1 MTDDVKDTQKDNINT
16 KKMVARNSKLTAS
29 LQLAKNR
36 EKTKKC
42 RERQN
47 ISSISS
53 RLVYKIPEPGFSVNK
68 YSTPIILSFD

>member
-47 ISSISS
+47 ISSISA
-53 RLVYKIPEPGFSVNK
+53 RMVYKIPEPCLQINRFE
-68 YSTPIILSFD
+68 TPIILRFD

>member
-1 MTDDVKDTQKDNINT
+1 MTDDVKDTEKKILIT
-16 KKMVARNSKLTAS
+16 KKMVARNSKSTTS

-47 ISSISS
+47 ISSISN
-53 RLVYKIPEPGFSVNK
+53 RMVYKIPEPGFSVNK

>member
-1 MTDDVKDTQKDNINT
+1 MTDDVKDMEKKILIT
-16 KKMVARNSKLTAS
+16 KNKKRRARSEKEI

-53 RLVYKIPEPGFSVNK
+53 RLVYKIPEPCLQINRFE
-68 YSTPIILSFD
+68 TPIILRFD

>member
-16 KKMVARNSKLTAS
+16 KKMVARNSQLTDS

-53 RLVYKIPEPGFSVNK
+53 RLVYKIPEPTLQINR
-68 YSTPIILSFD
+68 YETPIILRFD